1 MADAPDELWRDV
13 SIIVRHLRLIL
24 ALLVV
29 SVIIAIASGFL
40 TNTTNRARSEA
51 DLLLETAIPLSGNAQ
66 ATPNL
71 DTFENL
77 AKSDEVVAAA
87 ASKVGLTPEELKSK
101 ITITTTER
109 NIRDPA
115 SLDHLAIS
123 ATGDTQAQAEAI
135 AGATM
140 DAFATAAKAVQSDP
154 AGLKSLRDQE
164 ALALEELG
172 KSDQGQVFE
181 LAQVQADLQAQRTLI
196 STLSQDVASVEQ
208 ALELLRTQASRPLG
222 ELIVAVA
229 GVLGGG
235 PEGTGG
241 IERASSV
248 AELQGGLTLRS
259 ELALKLKEN
268 TQTGIE
274 ALAKREQELLAATAG
289 QSSASTLYST
299 AVRNVQA
306 ATLAGSQTRTQVTIT
321 ANAVDTSTGVGWLA
335 RIGAAAAF
343 AIVAGVAGAF
353 ALEFLASFSRQ
364 RLQGNEESRPK
375 EA

>member
-274 ALAKREQELLAATAG
+274 ALAKREQELLAATAS

>member
-353 ALEFLASFSRQ
+353 ALEFLASFSRH